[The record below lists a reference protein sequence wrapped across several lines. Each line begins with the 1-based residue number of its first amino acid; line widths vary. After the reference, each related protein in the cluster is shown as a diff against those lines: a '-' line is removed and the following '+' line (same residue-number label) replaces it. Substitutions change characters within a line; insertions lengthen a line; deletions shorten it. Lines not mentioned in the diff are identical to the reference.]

1 MTGVRTPSRR
11 IRSVLLAL
19 LVVVGLVGCEATAEV
34 NVDVAEDGSGT
45 VEVVPVQRAMRSF
58 STPSWSRTAR

>member
-45 VEVVPVQRAMRSF
+45 VEVVVELDRDALGRLSLIHI
-58 STPSWSRTAR
+58 